1 MCLVGFAHSFS
12 IRMFPTQRGHTTNFN
27 AETLKY
33 APPQGRLQE
42 NRQTGTCI
50 FMQNMLN

>member
-1 MCLVGFAHSFS
+1 MYLVGPALSFS
-12 IRMFPTQRGHTTNFN
+12 IWISPAQRGHTTNFN
-27 AETLKY
+27 AETPKC